1 MTRALIV
8 EDSRTQAKRL
18 KDLLVRGGFEVT
30 QAFDGLEGLEACRKL
45 APDVVVSDIVM
56 PGIDGFELCRRLRA
70 ENETRALPVM
80 LLTSLA
86 DPMDVMRALAAGATN
101 YATKPYRDDDLLTR
115 VRRMIAQGNG
125 DSIQLQ
131 GEQIEIKADRGHV
144 LQLLFSALED
154 ARARNEELEES
165 RAALERANSARDEMM
180 GIVAHEL
187 RTPLTSLL
195 LRTQMA
201 KRKGTADWPALAIDV
216 MASIEKGASRMV
228 RIIDDLVQATQLD
241 AGTLS
246 IQKKPVDLVA
256 LARDVVQRPHDAGVE
271 ILLEAP
277 STLPMELDTV
287 RIEQVLANFVSN
299 AIKYARDLKR
309 VEVSVIDHG
318 GTAEVRVRDF
328 GIGIGPAQQKK
339 VFDRF
344 YRTQAGQK
352 TAAGLGLG
360 LYISRKIVELHGGKI
375 GVESV
380 EGEGSTFYFT
390 LPR

>member
-45 APDVVVSDIVM
+45 SPDVVVSDIVM
-56 PGIDGFELCRRLRA
+56 PGIDGFEFCRRLRA
-70 ENETRALPVM
+70 DETTRALPVM

-101 YATKPYRDDDLLTR
+101 YATKPYRDDDLLAR

-125 DSIQLQ
+125 DSVELQ
-131 GEQIEIKADRGHV
+131 GERIEIQADRGHV

-165 RAALERANSARDEMM
+165 RAALERANAARDEMM

-201 KRKGTADWPALAIDV
+201 KRKGTDGWPALAIDV
-216 MASIEKGASRMV
+216 MSSIEKGASRMV

-256 LARDVVQRPHDAGVE
+256 LARDVVQRPHDGVE
-271 ILLEAP
+271 ITLEAP
-277 STLPMELDTV
+277 SSLAMELDTV

-299 AIKYARDLKR
+299 AIKYARELKR
-309 VEVSVIDHG
+309 VDVSIVDHG
-318 GTAEVRVRDF
+318 SSAEVRVRDF

-352 TAAGLGLG
+352 TASGLGLG